1 MRSTPRS
8 KRSCATTPPL
18 HVFERF
24 AYEDIELGDVTLEKG
39 RKIAL
44 VLGAAGRDPA
54 LYDQPDVFDPTRPAK
69 AHAAFGGGL
78 HFCVG
83 APLARLEMQIALR
96 ALFDHAPNL
105 QLAAPPRF
113 ANTYHFHKLE
123 RLMVTV

>member
-1 MRSTPRS
+1 M
-8 KRSCATTPPL
+8 
-18 HVFERF
+18 
-24 AYEDIELGDVTLEKG
+24 
-39 RKIAL
+39 
-44 VLGAAGRDPA
+44 LGAAVRDPA
-54 LYDQPDVFDPTRPAK
+54 LYDQPDVFDPARPAK

-105 QLAAPPRF
+105 QLAEAPRF

-123 RLMVTV
+123 RLMVTL